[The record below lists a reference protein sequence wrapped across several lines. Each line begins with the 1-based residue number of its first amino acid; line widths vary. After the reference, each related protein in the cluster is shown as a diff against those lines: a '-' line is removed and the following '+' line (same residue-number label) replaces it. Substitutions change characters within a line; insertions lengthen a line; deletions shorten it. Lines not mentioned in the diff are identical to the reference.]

1 MFSPLGIQQSQEF
14 GQSIFFLIEA
24 NPGPGLGVLLAY
36 IIFGKG
42 TAKQTAGG
50 ATIIHFFGG
59 IHEIYFPYVLMNPR
73 LLLAVIAGGV
83 SGVFTLVL
91 FNAGLV
97 APASPGSIIAV
108 LLMTPQNAIVG
119 VLASVAIAA
128 TVSFVIASFF
138 LKIQKEENGH
148 SLEKMQA
155 TSKAMKSGVQF
166 NTPAR
171 YQGVQKSL
179 LLVMPVWDQ
188 VQWAQ
193 ACYVKKSKRQG

>member
-1 MFSPLGIQQSQEF
+1 IQQSQEF

-73 LLLAVIAGGV
+73 LLLAVISGGV

-138 LKIQKEENGH
+138 LKIQKEE
-148 SLEKMQA
+148 
-155 TSKAMKSGVQF
+155 
-166 NTPAR
+166 
-171 YQGVQKSL
+171 
-179 LLVMPVWDQ
+179 
-188 VQWAQ
+188 
-193 ACYVKKSKRQG
+193 

>member
-1 MFSPLGIQQSQEF
+1 
-14 GQSIFFLIEA
+14 
-24 NPGPGLGVLLAY
+24 
-36 IIFGKG
+36 
-42 TAKQTAGG
+42 
-50 ATIIHFFGG
+50 
-59 IHEIYFPYVLMNPR
+59 MNPR

-138 LKIQKEENGH
+138 LKIQKK
-148 SLEKMQA
+148 KM
-155 TSKAMKSGVQF
+155 GI
-166 NTPAR
+166 
-171 YQGVQKSL
+171 Y
-179 LLVMPVWDQ
+179 
-188 VQWAQ
+188 
-193 ACYVKKSKRQG
+193 